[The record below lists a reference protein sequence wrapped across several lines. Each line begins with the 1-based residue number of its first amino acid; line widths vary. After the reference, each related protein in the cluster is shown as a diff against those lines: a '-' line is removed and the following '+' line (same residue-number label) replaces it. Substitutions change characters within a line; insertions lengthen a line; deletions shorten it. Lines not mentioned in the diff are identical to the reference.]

1 LRRIVTGAAIAAT
14 GLGLT
19 GIAIAQ
25 IANGVSHPQP
35 DTGTPPNLV
44 AGGFSLDP
52 LVRGTAPL
60 ENPSGQH
67 ATYGYLNDNADPL
80 ARTRTEPDQ
89 NTYVVTRTNPGGPTD
104 GYDYGEHFLIQ
115 GHENGSNK
123 AYLTRI
129 NLDVTDPDHRITL
142 LNNETGAGGLT
153 GITSVDGSTYD
164 PFNGQLLFTQEAGA
178 GGGVVS
184 TPLRWKDTNVPPLTR
199 LDGSLGKGGYEG
211 IHPDSLGNVYI
222 VEDTGGSGVTDT
234 RNGQAVVTKVK
245 QPNSFV
251 YRFKP
256 VHRSDLTQGKL
267 QALQVSI
274 AGTPITFHPAG
285 TAGAQAARDD
295 ALGEP
300 IRKLHSGMTLAAA
313 WVTIHDTAT
322 DGTAPFDANA
332 LAKAKGAT
340 PLKRPENGKFV
351 PKTDFKSF
359 VFTETGDTDKD
370 AGEYPGAAERGAW
383 GAFLRLDMP
392 AAGADTGSVLAIEVG
407 DAVHS
412 SFDNVTFLDRNT
424 FLSTEDRGDT
434 LHQQAQ
440 VLDSVWSFDLRQPL
454 ARINRD
460 AERLVALGRDP
471 ESLNNQHEDN
481 EPTGIFVSNGSTLQT
496 DILGA
501 GDPARDRDVRMFLT
515 QQHGQNVTFEVVPDR
530 HGHHAHGHFRHVKR
544 HHGKHHH
551 HKKHTRHR

>member
-19 GIAIAQ
+19 GVAIAQ
-25 IANGVSHPQP
+25 ISGGVPHAQP
-35 DTGTPPNLV
+35 DAGTPANLV

-52 LVRGTAPL
+52 LVRGSDPL

-67 ATYGYLNDNADPL
+67 TTYGYLNDNADPL

-89 NTYVVTRTNPGGPTD
+89 NTYLVTHSNPGGPED

-142 LNNETGAGGLT
+142 LNTETGAAGVTGL
-153 GITSVDGSTYD
+153 TSVDGSTYD
-164 PFNGQLLFTQEAGA
+164 PFNGKLLFTQESGS

-184 TPLRWKDTNVPPLTR
+184 TPLRWKDTSVPPLTS
-199 LDGSLGKGGYEG
+199 LDGSFGKAGYEG
-211 IHPDSLGNVYI
+211 IHADKLGNVYV
-222 VEDTGGSGVTDT
+222 VEDTGGSGVTD
-234 RNGQAVVTKVK
+234 NGVVTKVK
-245 QPNSFV
+245 QPNSFL
-251 YRFKP
+251 YRFEP
-256 VHRSDLTQGKL
+256 VHRSDLTEGKL
-267 QALQVSI
+267 QALQVSVS
-274 AGTPITFHPAG
+274 GTPITFHPAG

-300 IRKLHSGMTLAAA
+300 IRKLHSGATLEAA

-351 PKTDFKSF
+351 PKTDFRSF
-359 VFTETGDTDKD
+359 IFTETGDTDRD
-370 AGEYPGAAERGAW
+370 AGLYPGAAARGAW

-392 AAGADTGSVLAIEVG
+392 AAGADTGTVKAIEVG
-407 DAVHS
+407 DETHN
-412 SFDNVTFLDRNT
+412 SFDNVTFLDKST
-424 FLSTEDRGDT
+424 FLTTEDRGDT
-434 LHQQAQ
+434 LHQQES
-440 VLDSVWSFDLRQPL
+440 VLDSVWSFDIRRPL
-454 ARINRD
+454 SKINRD
-460 AERLVALGRDP
+460 GRRLVALGRDP
-471 ESLNNQHEDN
+471 ESFDNQHEDN
-481 EPTGIFVSNGSTLQT
+481 EPTGIFVSDGSTLQT

-501 GDPARDRDVRMFLT
+501 QDPGHQRDSRIFVT
-515 QQHGQNVTFEVVPDR
+515 QQHGQNVTYEIVPQR
-530 HGHHAHGHFRHVKR
+530 RGHHHQGGHFRHVKR
-544 HHGKHHH
+544 HEHA
-551 HKKHTRHR
+551 TRGRH

>member
-1 LRRIVTGAAIAAT
+1 LRRIVPGAALVAT
-14 GLGLT
+14 GLVVT
-19 GIAIAQ
+19 GVAVAQ
-25 IANGVSHPQP
+25 ITGGVSHAQP
-35 DTGTPPNLV
+35 DAGTPPNLV
-44 AGGFSLDP
+44 AGGFTLDP
-52 LVRGTAPL
+52 LVIGTDPL

-89 NTYVVTRTNPGGPTD
+89 NTYIVTHNNPGGPED

-142 LNNETGAGGLT
+142 LDNETGTGGLT

-164 PFNGQLLFTQEAGA
+164 PFTGQLLFTQESGS
-178 GGGVVS
+178 GGGAVA
-184 TPLRWKDTNVPPLTR
+184 TPLRWQTSSVPPLTS

-211 IHPDSLGNVYI
+211 IHADKLGNIYI
-222 VEDTGGSGVTDT
+222 VEDTGGSGVTD
-234 RNGQAVVTKVK
+234 GGVVTKVK

-256 VHRSDLTQGKL
+256 ATRSDLGKGRL

-274 AGTPITFHPAG
+274 HGTPITFHPAG

-300 IRKLHSGMTLAAA
+300 IRKLHSGATLNAA

-332 LAKAKGAT
+332 LAKGKGAT
-340 PLKRPENGKFV
+340 PLKRPENGVFV
-351 PKTDFKSF
+351 PETDFRSF
-359 VFTETGDTDKD
+359 VFTETGDTDRD
-370 AGEYPGAAERGAW
+370 AGRYPGAAARAAW

-392 AAGADTGSVLAIEVG
+392 AAGADTGTVKAIEVG
-407 DAVHS
+407 DEVHN
-412 SFDNVTFLDRNT
+412 SFDNVTFLDRKT
-424 FLSTEDRGDT
+424 FLATEDRGDT
-434 LHQQAQ
+434 LHQQEG
-440 VLDSVWSFDLRQPL
+440 VLDSVWSFDLRKSL
-454 ARINRD
+454 DRINED
-460 AERLVALGRDP
+460 ARRLVALGRDT

-481 EPTGIFVSNGSTLQT
+481 EPTGIHVSDGSTLQNH
-496 DILGA
+496 ILGA
-501 GDPARDRDVRMFLT
+501 DDPSRDRDTRIFVT
-515 QQHGQNVTFEVVPDR
+515 QQHGQNVTYEVVPKR
-530 HGHHAHGHFRHVKR
+530 HGHRGHGHFRHVKR
-544 HHGKHHH
+544 HKYHRHSHGW
-551 HKKHTRHR
+551 R